1 MEGCPQGQGQG
12 QNRSRFWGPDQTRG
26 ITSEVDEFWSWA
38 RVNQSLTHPG
48 TVTLG
53 WSLNISVLQF
63 RHLWNGDNNPTIST
77 ELFWWIDEYMQGA
90 LKSVLH
96 ILNAQKELI
105 NLIIIMVIIIVIIII
120 MVSWVNGRGR
130 GEGKSQDRMC
140 SYRPSYGPK
149 EMKTFIHKNPHT
161 GIFIVAKKWKQPK
174 WLSAGGWIN
183 RM

>member
-1 MEGCPQGQGQG
+1 MEGGPQR

-26 ITSEVDEFWSWA
+26 ITSEGDEFGSWA

-53 WSLNISVLQF
+53 WSLNISVPQF
-63 RHLWNGDNNPTIST
+63 HHLWNGDNNPPIST
-77 ELFWWIDEYMQGA
+77 ELFWWIDECMQGA

-105 NLIIIMVIIIVIIII
+105 TLTIIIVIIIVIIII
-120 MVSWVNGRGR
+120 MVSWVNDRGR
-130 GEGKSQDRMC
+130 GEGKSQDRMW
-140 SYRPSYGPK
+140 SYRSSYRPK
-149 EMKTFIHKNPHT
+149 EMKTFIHKKPPT
-161 GIFIVAKKWKQPK
+161 DIFMVAKKWTQPK